1 MSKDN
6 QFYRICHEKKIS
18 YQYINNDTLPKIY
31 LHYTTN
37 IVIVLN
43 QFAKMRDF
51 LIFMTNN
58 KIVLYYNRSK

>member
-1 MSKDN
+1 MIEDYKYS
-6 QFYRICHEKKIS
+6 
-18 YQYINNDTLPKIY
+18 
-31 LHYTTN
+31 
-37 IVIVLN
+37 IVLN